1 MEEGLRL
8 IERESSIENE
18 PRTLNI
24 HQIHLARELAR
35 HVMNTKTIQEAS
47 AIFTQVSEPVV
58 RRAAKSRFESV
69 RAAINAEEDDDEYN
83 ESCIFYNIIRIRDI
97 VSAPF

>member
-8 IERESSIENE
+8 IDRESSIENE

-47 AIFTQVSEPVV
+47 AIFTEVSEPVEV

-69 RAAINAEEDDDEYN
+69 GAAINAEEDDEYN
-83 ESCIFYNIIRIRDI
+83 ESCIFDNIIRIRDI

>member
-47 AIFTQVSEPVV
+47 AIFTEVSEPVV
-58 RRAAKSRFESV
+58 KRAAKSQFESV
-69 RAAINAEEDDDEYN
+69 RAPINDEEDDEYN
-83 ESCIFYNIIRIRDI
+83 ESCIFDDIIRIRDI

>member
-8 IERESSIENE
+8 IQRESSIENE

-47 AIFTQVSEPVV
+47 AIFTEVSEPVV

-69 RAAINAEEDDDEYN
+69 RAAINVEEDDEYN
-83 ESCIFYNIIRIRDI
+83 ESCIFDNIIQIRDI